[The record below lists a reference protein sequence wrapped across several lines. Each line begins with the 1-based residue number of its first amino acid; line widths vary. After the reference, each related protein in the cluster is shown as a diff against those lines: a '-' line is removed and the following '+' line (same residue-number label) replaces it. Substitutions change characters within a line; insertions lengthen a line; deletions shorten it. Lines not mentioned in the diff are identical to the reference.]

1 MRNPDLHLYY
11 IKNFIQSQILIKIK
25 IECNIK
31 HNKMLYNIFSKVV
44 KMAVTSAVKIPSS
57 LILLLTARWCS
68 KEILRLLSGRS
79 QVQVLPVCFGMQ

>member
-1 MRNPDLHLYY
+1 MVDPDLHLYY

-44 KMAVTSAVKIPSS
+44 KMAVTSA
-57 LILLLTARWCS
+57 
-68 KEILRLLSGRS
+68 
-79 QVQVLPVCFGMQ
+79 

>member
-1 MRNPDLHLYY
+1 MVDPDLHLYY

-44 KMAVTSAVKIPSS
+44 KMAVTSNHGGENTVIAYSPANS
-57 LILLLTARWCS
+57 LL
-68 KEILRLLSGRS
+68 
-79 QVQVLPVCFGMQ
+79 V